1 MKCQFQAP
9 SDITE
14 DFLGG
19 GGETPEDPRFL
30 GKNPKSEPDN

>member
-14 DFLGG
+14 DFLG